1 MNLTDL
7 AHQCHNDSKTWFP
20 ENADDITHH
29 ALGLGGEVGEVL
41 NWIKKLDRGDF
52 DLDDEGIRKEIG
64 EEVID
69 VLIYALN
76 MCALLGINPDKM
88 YELKRAKNIR
98 RFDKDADVC
107 KCDPKARMYCHAENC
122 KGGSEA
128 E

>member
-1 MNLTDL
+1 MDLTGY
-7 AHQCHNDSKTWFP
+7 AHQAHQDSKAWFP
-20 ENADDITHH
+20 ENSDDIMHH

-52 DLDDEGIRKEIG
+52 TLDDEGIRKEIG

-88 YELKRAKNIR
+88 YELKRTKNMR
-98 RFDKDADVC
+98 RFDKDHLTC
-107 KCDPKARMYCHAENC
+107 KCDPKLRTYCAAMNC
-122 KGGSEA
+122 IGGSEA